1 MTFPKL
7 SAPHNDEVRY
17 KIDNFLRYVI
27 RSYDATE
34 RSCSART
41 RPRGSEVGGP

>member
-7 SAPHNDEVRY
+7 KCPHNDEDHY
-17 KIDNFLRYVI
+17 KIDKFSRYVI